1 MLVDRRA
8 RSVERFIL
16 ICLGGAIGTGLRYLT
31 SGLAARWLG
40 ADFPY
45 GTLIVNIVGSFLIG
59 LIQQIGTA
67 SLLIPE
73 TTRLFLTVGIMGGL
87 TTYSSFSYE
96 TVRLAQIGAWG
107 EAWVNV
113 LATTALC
120 LSVCFLGIA
129 VGRQIVGVRV

>member
-1 MLVDRRA
+1 
-8 RSVERFIL
+8 VERLIL
-16 ICLGGAIGTGLRYLT
+16 ICLGGAIGTGLRYVT

-45 GTLIVNIVGSFLIG
+45 GTLIVNLVGSFLIG
-59 LIQQIGTA
+59 LIQQIGIA
-67 SLLIPE
+67 SLLIPD

-96 TVRLAQIGAWG
+96 TIRLAQMGAWG

-120 LSVCFLGIA
+120 LGVCFLGIA